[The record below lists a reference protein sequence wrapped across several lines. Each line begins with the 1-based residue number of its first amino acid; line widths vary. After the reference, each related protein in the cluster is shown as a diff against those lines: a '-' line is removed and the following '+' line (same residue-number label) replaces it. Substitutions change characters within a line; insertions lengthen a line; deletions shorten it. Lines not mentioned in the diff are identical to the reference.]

1 MHKTTKFN
9 HGVWVK
15 SCTDINTELRKKG
28 KYNSEKEFFNL
39 RNDAFF
45 GETVILTE
53 RYWACNKP
61 SKKKLFGTRTKLSYK
76 FFFSE
81 NVLAIEMK
89 KNAYIHE

>member
-1 MHKTTKFN
+1 MYYAHEKKKTDTKSCIGTKRVHKTTKFN

-53 RYWACNKP
+53 RY
-61 SKKKLFGTRTKLSYK
+61 
-76 FFFSE
+76 
-81 NVLAIEMK
+81 
-89 KNAYIHE
+89 

>member
-1 MHKTTKFN
+1 MPKTTKFN

-53 RYWACNKP
+53 RY
-61 SKKKLFGTRTKLSYK
+61 
-76 FFFSE
+76 
-81 NVLAIEMK
+81 
-89 KNAYIHE
+89 